1 MQNTLSL
8 TADGSHTLLSA
19 QFGVTYHSV
28 HGSVQ
33 EAQTVF
39 LDAAFAEITAR
50 PQTEIRVLEIGFG
63 TGLNALMTFGE
74 SLKTNK
80 TLHYTAI
87 EAFPI
92 SDETAANLNYA
103 TCLDFAQ
110 AADFLHL
117 IHQNNW
123 DTTIKI
129 NENIDFTKLLMRF
142 EDIAFENEFDA
153 IYFDAFAPNA
163 QPELWTIAIFEKM
176 YRALKPNGILTTYC
190 AKGEV
195 KRNLKAAG
203 FKLESLPGPVGKRE
217 MTRAIR
223 E

>member
-8 TADGSHTLLSA
+8 TADGSHTLTSA

-28 HGSVQ
+28 HGSIQ

-39 LDAAFAEITAR
+39 IDAAFAEIAAR
-50 PQTEIRVLEIGFG
+50 AQPEIRILEIGFG
-63 TGLNALMTFGE
+63 TGLNALMSFGE
-74 SLKTNK
+74 SLKTDK
-80 TLHYTAI
+80 TLHYTAV

-92 SDETAANLNYA
+92 SSETAAELNYA

-110 AADFLHL
+110 AAGFLHL

-123 DTTIKI
+123 NT
-129 NENIDFTKLLMRF
+129 NIEIAPNIFFRKCLMRF
-142 EDIAFENEFDA
+142 EDIAFDGEFDA
-153 IYFDAFAPNA
+153 IYFDAFAPSA
-163 QPELWTIAIFEKM
+163 QPELWTIAMFETM
-176 YRALKPNGILTTYC
+176 HRALKPNGILTTYC

-203 FKLESLPGPVGKRE
+203 FRVASLPGPVGKRE
-217 MTRAIR
+217 MTRAVR
-223 E
+223 A